1 MFTGFSDAT
10 IDFLWELR
18 FHNER
23 PWFLEHKQV
32 FLDTLDRPMKAL
44 AADVTAALDADP
56 LPLTELAERLNA
68 QDTFALAGQD
78 YVRPKGNPG
87 ALLSPW
93 YNKRV
98 LDLSCVRAHDDL
110 LFSPALTDE
119 LVRGFGFLLPYYD
132 YLEAV
137 TRRKDA

>member
-23 PWFLEHKQV
+23 PW
-32 FLDTLDRPMKAL
+32 
-44 AADVTAALDADP
+44 
-56 LPLTELAERLNA
+56 
-68 QDTFALAGQD
+68 
-78 YVRPKGNPG
+78 
-87 ALLSPW
+87 

-98 LDLSCVRAHDDL
+98 LDLSCVREHDDL
-110 LFSPALTDE
+110 LFSPALTDA

-132 YLEAV
+132 YLETV
-137 TRRKDA
+137 TRREDA